1 MGKSTFI
8 LWLLYKIWSDAK
20 MKNETVP
27 SIVVVDRDG
36 NRNLLRQDGYTIY
49 NPILTGIYRR
59 IQEDN
64 NGNEKLKVGDSVF
77 FRHAKAGEICEHF
90 DKIILLKN
98 DGVQGYALT
107 YRGEGKTFI

>member
-1 MGKSTFI
+1 VRKPTENIYTCFGGGYIGSG
-8 LWLLYKIWSDAK
+8 
-20 MKNETVP
+20 
-27 SIVVVDRDG
+27 SID
-36 NRNLLRQDGYTIY
+36 NIKAPTPFLPICMNLLTFEGAGEVQTPFSYI
-49 NPILTGIYRR
+49 
-59 IQEDN
+59 
-64 NGNEKLKVGDSVF
+64 GNEKLKVGDSVF